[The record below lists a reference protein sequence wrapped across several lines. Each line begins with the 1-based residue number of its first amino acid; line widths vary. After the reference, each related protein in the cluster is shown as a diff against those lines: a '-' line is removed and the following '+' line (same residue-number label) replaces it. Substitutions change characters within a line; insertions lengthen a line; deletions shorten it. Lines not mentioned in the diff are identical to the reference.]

1 MAYYQNTSTLFARS
15 RQIGEANNLNQA
27 GDVAQV
33 QGSDFKPQYHK
44 QKEREG
50 RGGEGREREGREG
63 KGREGKGREGINWC
77 TSKELR
83 QVASKSSHL
92 TMSK

>member
-63 KGREGKGREGINWC
+63 KGREGKGREGKGREGKGRDKLVYFKGVEAG
-77 TSKELR
+77 S
-83 QVASKSSHL
+83 
-92 TMSK
+92 